1 MSEHVQPSRE
11 ALQQQLQSL
20 NKQLEQ
26 VRTSIKARFEEIAGL
41 TEQLAQEQEEE
52 THLVNQVQAANQ
64 QLASLESEGSESEG
78 SESEASDSQQENI
91 ELVASSNLFDADWYL
106 ETYQDV
112 AQADEF
118 AQQPATHYTLFGGF
132 EGRNPCPEFDSRF
145 YLQQYDDVRDSGINP
160 LVHYLKY
167 GRDEGRLMSAQVED
181 E

>member
-11 ALQQQLQSL
+11 ALQQQRQVLE
-20 NKQLEQ
+20 KQLEQ
-26 VRTSIKARFEEIAGL
+26 VRTSLKVRFEEIARL
-41 TEQLAQEQEEE
+41 TEQLAKEQEEE
-52 THLVNQVQAANQ
+52 TRLVNQVQAVNQ
-64 QLASLESEGSESEG
+64 QLASSASSVA
-78 SESEASDSQQENI
+78 SPDSKEAKSQQEDI
-91 ELVASSNLFDADWYL
+91 DLVAASNLFDVDWYL
-106 ETYQDV
+106 ATYQDV
-112 AQADEF
+112 AKAEEF